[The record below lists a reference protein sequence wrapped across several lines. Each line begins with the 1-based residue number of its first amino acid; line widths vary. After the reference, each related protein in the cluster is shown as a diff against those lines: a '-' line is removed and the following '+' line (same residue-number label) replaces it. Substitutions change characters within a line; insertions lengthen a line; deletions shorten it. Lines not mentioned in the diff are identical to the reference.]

1 MVKCQSVSVRQVYV
15 RVYMTAWLSHQ
26 PHSITAAE
34 SRQLASHQV
43 LFIVFVATEWDDLY
57 RITGGDSALITSE
70 PKKGD

>member
-1 MVKCQSVSVRQVYV
+1 
-15 RVYMTAWLSHQ
+15 MTAWLSHQ

-57 RITGGDSALITSE
+57 RITGGDSALNTSE